1 MKKAI
6 IGAAIVCGSIA
17 AVAAVAQP
25 NWQGNPLYGTHSL
38 NGGFMPDPYRV
49 SVTAGGT
56 TNARTMGLPAGCVG
70 NIAAAQ
76 PDVRFHYSAGSLPL
90 TIKAESGSDTTLI
103 INAPDGQWYC
113 NDDWSGLNPAV
124 RFSPAMSG
132 QYDIWVGTYGSG
144 TAAAQVLIT
153 EL

>member
-25 NWQGNPLYGTHSL
+25 NWQGSPLYGTHSL
-38 NGGFMPDPYRV
+38 SGGFTPDPYRV
-49 SVTAGGT
+49 SVTAGGSS
-56 TNARTMGLPAGCVG
+56 NARTMGLPSGCVG

-76 PDVRFHYSAGSLPL
+76 PDVRLNFSAGSLPL
-90 TIKAESGSDTTLI
+90 TIKAESSSDTTLI
-103 INAPDGQWYC
+103 INAPNGQWYC
-113 NDDWSGLNPAV
+113 NDDSNGFNPAV

-132 QYDIWVGTYGSG
+132 QYDIWVGTYGGG
-144 TAAAQVLIT
+144 TASAQVLIT